1 MKNRN
6 IYIVLLLGV
15 ALLWSCKSSKDE
27 EDHGNTDYEKCN
39 EWIAGVMRSD
49 YLWKSSIPTDN
60 KLDYTA
66 SPETFFYTLLSD
78 KDGKHTSSKNYYYS
92 YIETNKNYTSSK
104 TINDDTNSYGISFVR
119 YSIVDKSGVAMDY
132 EYDRVMYVLPGS
144 PAATAGLSRGDWIKK
159 IDGSEINIKN
169 ADYKK
174 LMSGASRT
182 LTVLHKYS
190 DSNTVSI
197 TLPASTAVNNDPV
210 FYSSVIDVNGKKVG
224 YLVYNQFASGPH
236 DNYKDHTYDNEL
248 IALFNSKFK
257 DVNEFIL
264 DLRYNPGG
272 YLSCARL
279 LSRLLVPE
287 SHKSELFCKLT
298 DANGDVTKY
307 NFKDIDNNS
316 SVYPLGGF
324 TSLNL
329 QRLFVIMTGSTAS
342 ASEATFNGLAPYMD
356 VIKVGLTSEG
366 KNVGSL
372 NYDGGNKYAW
382 DIQPITF
389 YITSAAGNDY
399 SNGLAPNY
407 QENELNDNDNPDF
420 LALGNE
426 NEYLLKTALN
436 IIGGNAQGNKALKSQ
451 NIIGTSNTELVPIE
465 IINPSKTKGLIKTT
479 D

>member
-15 ALLWSCKSSKDE
+15 SLFWSCKSSKDDE
-27 EDHGNTDYEKCN
+27 GNGKTEYEKCN

-49 YLWKSSIPTDN
+49 YLWKSSIPADN

-92 YIETNKNYTSSK
+92 YIETNKDYTSSK
-104 TINDDTNSYGISFVR
+104 TINDDTNSYGVSFVR
-119 YSIVDKSGVAMDY
+119 YSIVDKSGAAMDY

-144 PAATAGLSRGDWIKK
+144 PAATAGLSRGDWILKV
-159 IDGSEINIKN
+159 DGSDINIKN

-190 DSNTVSI
+190 DANKVSI

-248 IALFNSKFK
+248 ITLFNSKFK
-257 DVNEFIL
+257 NVDEFIL
-264 DLRYNPGG
+264 DLRYNQGG

-298 DANGDVTKY
+298 DANGNITKY
-307 NFKDIDNNS
+307 NFKDIDS
-316 SVYPLGGF
+316 DYSLGGF

-329 QRLFVIMTGSTAS
+329 TRLFVIATGSTAS
-342 ASEATFNGLAPYMD
+342 ASEATFNGLSPYMD

-366 KNVGSL
+366 KNVGSV
-372 NYDGGNKYAW
+372 NYDGDDKYAW

-389 YITSAAGNDY
+389 YITSAADNDY

-407 QENELNDNDNPDF
+407 QENELNDKDNPDF

-436 IIGGNAQGNKALKSQ
+436 IIGGNAQGNKVLKNQ
-451 NIIGTSNTELVPIE
+451 NIIGTNNTELVPIGLV
-465 IINPSKTKGLIKTT
+465 NPSKTKGLIKTT

>member
-15 ALLWSCKSSKDE
+15 ALFCSCKSSKDDE
-27 EDHGNTDYEKCN
+27 GNSKTEYEKCN

-49 YLWKSSIPTDN
+49 YLWKSNIPADN

-92 YIETNKNYTSSK
+92 YIETNKDYTSSK
-104 TINDDTNSYGISFVR
+104 TINDDTNSYGVSFVR
-119 YSIVDKSGVAMDY
+119 YSIVDKSGAAQDY
-132 EYDRVMYVLPGS
+132 EYDRVMYVLSGS
-144 PAATAGLSRGDWIKK
+144 PAQTAGLSRGDWILKV
-159 IDGSEINIKN
+159 DGSDINIKN

-190 DSNTVSI
+190 DAHTASI
-197 TLPASTAVNNDPV
+197 TLPASTAVDNDPV

-248 IALFNSKFK
+248 ITLFNSKFK
-257 DVNEFIL
+257 NVDEFIL

-287 SHKSELFCKLT
+287 SSKSELFCKLT
-298 DANGDVTKY
+298 DANGDITKY
-307 NFKDIDNNS
+307 NFKDVDNNS
-316 SVYPLGGF
+316 DYPLGGF

-342 ASEATFNGLAPYMD
+342 ASEATFNGLTPYMNI
-356 VIKVGLTSEG
+356 IKVGLTSEG
-366 KNVGSL
+366 KNVGSV
-372 NYDGGNKYAW
+372 NYDGDDKYAW

-389 YITSAAGNDY
+389 YITSAADNDY
-399 SNGLAPNY
+399 SAGITPDN
-407 QENELNDNDNPDF
+407 QKNELNDEDNPNF
-420 LALGNE
+420 LALGDE

-451 NIIGTSNTELVPIE
+451 NIVGTNNTELIPIG
-465 IINPSKTKGLIKTT
+465 IVNPSKTKGLIKTT

>member
-78 KDGKHTSSKNYYYS
+78 KDGKHTSGKNYYYS
-92 YIETNKNYTSSK
+92 YIETNKDHTSSK
-104 TINDDTNSYGISFVR
+104 AINDDTNSYGISFVR
-119 YSIVDKSGVAMDY
+119 YSIVDKSGVTMDY

-144 PAATAGLSRGDWIKK
+144 PAATAGLLRGDWIKK

-182 LTVLHKYS
+182 LTIFHKYL
-190 DSNTVSI
+190 DTNI
-197 TLPASTAVNNDPV
+197 TLPASTAVNNDPIL
-210 FYSSVIDVNGKKVG
+210 YSSVIDVNGKKVG

-316 SVYPLGGF
+316 SDYPLAGF
-324 TSLNL
+324 TSLNF

-366 KNVGSL
+366 KNVGSV
-372 NYDGGNKYAW
+372 NYDGDNKYAW

>member
-15 ALLWSCKSSKDE
+15 ALFCSCKSSKDDE
-27 EDHGNTDYEKCN
+27 SNGKTEYEKCN
-39 EWIAGVMRSD
+39 EWIAGVMHSD
-49 YLWKSSIPTDN
+49 YLWKSSIPADN
-60 KLDYTA
+60 KLDYTT
-66 SPETFFYTLLSD
+66 SPETFFYTLLSN
-78 KDGKHTSSKNYYYS
+78 KDGKHTNDKNYYYS
-92 YIETNKNYTSSK
+92 YIETNKDYTSSK

-119 YSIVDKSGVAMDY
+119 YSIIDKSGATQSN
-132 EYDRVMYVLPGS
+132 EYDRVMYVLPSS
-144 PAATAGLSRGDWIKK
+144 PAATAGLSRGDWILK
-159 IDGSEINIKN
+159 IDGSDINIKK

-182 LTVLHKYS
+182 LTVSSKYP
-190 DSNTVSI
+190 NANKEPI
-197 TLPASTAVNNDPV
+197 ILPASTAVNNDPV
-210 FYSSVIDVNGKKVG
+210 FYSSVIDVNSKKVG

-248 IALFNSKFK
+248 IALFNSKFE
-257 DVNEFIL
+257 DVDEFIL

-287 SHKSELFCKLT
+287 SSKSELFCKLT
-298 DANGDVTKY
+298 DANGNITKY
-307 NFKDIDNNS
+307 NFKDIDNS
-316 SVYPLGGF
+316 SDYPLGGF

-342 ASEATFNGLAPYMD
+342 ASEATFNGLTPYMNI
-356 VIKVGLTSEG
+356 IKVGLTSEG
-366 KNVGSL
+366 KNVGSV
-372 NYDGGNKYAW
+372 NYDGDNKYPW

-399 SNGLAPNY
+399 SNGLTPNY
-407 QENELNDNDNPDF
+407 QKNELNDKDNPDF
-420 LALGNE
+420 LALGDK
-426 NEYLLKTALN
+426 NEYLLKTALDV
-436 IIGGNAQGNKALKSQ
+436 IGGNAQGNKALKSQ
-451 NIIGTSNTELVPIE
+451 NIIGTNNVGLVPVGIVS
-465 IINPSKTKGLIKTT
+465 PSKTRGLIKTI